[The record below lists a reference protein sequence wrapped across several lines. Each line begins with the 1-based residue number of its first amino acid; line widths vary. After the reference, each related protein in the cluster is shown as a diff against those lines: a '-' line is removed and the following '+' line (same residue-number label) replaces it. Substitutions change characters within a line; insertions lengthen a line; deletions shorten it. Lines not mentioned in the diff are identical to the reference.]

1 MSKFKFMVERKN
13 INFSYLNNDNRFIR
27 TASIG
32 GMTIPTA
39 IPLCNNL
46 NRFLTWVDLNP
57 ALGEDPNDR
66 DIDYICMKIMNLSKN
81 LHTEKINSVVAQL
94 VLMQEVDSAIAAK
107 KNYFTVQL
115 DDFSKDRRVLKIIDN
130 YISHNIVD
138 NMEVSNKSNKAELS
152 SYELYTMCIM
162 FMYSKIYYIAYLTV
176 MDSGK
181 YFDMVSPSLFGFGD
195 NKGLLDVVFDY
206 TIATHYPANI
216 GLLGGSFLDRL
227 ITKFIGPYVDSKV
240 NTSKLLDKFSVMGVN
255 SFSVYKEVCTE
266 IFSGLHRVFPAI
278 VVKSDDVE
286 EEHKD
291 TFKDG
296 DNPSDRKYFLLK
308 VTGYMTN
315 TLRSVMDNCIGN
327 IKPKFSVRV
336 ESADDSAEK
345 DVFDASI
352 NENKEGYKYI
362 QNLKK
367 SIFVDALS
375 RIDKGTLVL
384 FENTQITRHGLNK
397 FILSIYCDI
406 KYNTSEPINYLT
418 YEEYKVMLMHAFTL
432 MGDYPE
438 LRMAIMGKIY
448 TRINGVDIRI
458 NDFGGDIPP
467 YLSNN
472 INKGIKILNGYI
484 KSQYRCDITVEGVK
498 QGSVHSIKDDLI
510 RFLKNMHTVFGKG
523 V

>member
-1 MSKFKFMVERKN
+1 MSKFKFLVEKKN
-13 INFSYLNNDNRFIR
+13 INFSYLNNDNKFVR

-39 IPLCNNL
+39 IPVCKNL

-57 ALGEDPNDR
+57 IMGEDPNDR
-66 DIDYICMKIMNLSKN
+66 DIDYICMKIMTLAKN
-81 LHTEKINSVVAQL
+81 LHVEKINTIAAQL

-115 DDFSKDRRVLKIIDN
+115 DDFAKDMRVLRIIDN
-130 YISHNIVD
+130 YVKHNIVD
-138 NMEVSNKSNKAELS
+138 NMETNDKSNKAELS
-152 SYELYTMCIM
+152 SYELYTMCMM
-162 FMYSKIYYIAYLTV
+162 FMYSRFYYIAYLTV
-176 MDSGK
+176 MDNGK
-181 YFDMVSPSLFGFGD
+181 YFDMTSPSLFGFGD
-195 NKGLLDVVFDY
+195 NKGLVDIVFDH
-206 TIATHYPANI
+206 TISKHYPSNI
-216 GLLGGSFLDRL
+216 GLLGNSFLDRL
-227 ITKFIGPYVDSKV
+227 ITKFIGPYVDARVS
-240 NTSKLLDKFSVMGVN
+240 TSKLLDKFSIMGVN
-255 SFSVYKEVCTE
+255 SFSIYKEVCTE
-266 IFSGLHRVFPAI
+266 IFSGLHRVFPAT
-278 VVKSDDVE
+278 VDKDDNSE

-291 TFKDG
+291 TFEEG
-296 DNPSDRKYFLLK
+296 DDPSDRKYFLLK
-308 VTGYMTN
+308 VTKYMTN
-315 TLRSVMDNCIGN
+315 SLKRIMDNCTSN
-327 IKPKFSVRV
+327 IKPKFSVRA
-336 ESADDSAEK
+336 ESVDDSAEK

-375 RIDKGTLVL
+375 RIDKGTLAL
-384 FENTQITRHGLNK
+384 FDNTQISRHGLNK

-448 TRINGVDIRI
+448 TRINGIDITL
-458 NDFGGDIPP
+458 NDFDNEVPP

-472 INKGIKILNGYI
+472 INKGLKILNGYI
-484 KSQYRCDITVEGVK
+484 KTQYRCDITLDGTK
-498 QGSVHSIKDDLI
+498 HGSFHSVKDDLI
-510 RFLKNMHTVFGKG
+510 AFLKNMHKVFGKEI
-523 V
+523 